1 MITAG
6 PGVFFDGVTSARR
19 SVTVELTAEALRVRA
34 ADGDLLAEWPYHQLE
49 AVPGP
54 DHVLRLAKV
63 ANSVLARIEI
73 RDPQLAAV
81 IDERSL
87 PIDRAR
93 GAGRR
98 LRAKVIVW
106 SVAAAASLLAVA
118 VFAVPRIAARLTPLV
133 PYPVERTLGRLIDT
147 QVRASLD
154 TRRAGAFECGDADI
168 EKPGLASFKLLM
180 DRIET
185 AAALPIP
192 LDVRVVRRPE
202 ANAIT
207 LPGGY
212 IYVFAGLV
220 DRART
225 PDELAG
231 VIAHEVGHVAN
242 RDGTRTVIGAAGLS
256 LLLGV
261 LLGDFFGGGAT
272 MMAAQTVLQTS
283 HTREVETDADR
294 YAVGLMSGI
303 GGDARA
309 LGRILLR
316 VAGTTH
322 SGPLILH
329 DHPETEQR
337 VAAIEAMAP
346 PPLADVR
353 NGGGRHRPL
362 LEQAE
367 WAALKDICAGS

>member
-1 MITAG
+1 
-6 PGVFFDGVTSARR
+6 
-19 SVTVELTAEALRVRA
+19 
-34 ADGDLLAEWPYHQLE
+34 
-49 AVPGP
+49 
-54 DHVLRLAKV
+54 
-63 ANSVLARIEI
+63 
-73 RDPQLAAV
+73 
-81 IDERSL
+81 
-87 PIDRAR
+87 
-93 GAGRR
+93 
-98 LRAKVIVW
+98 
-106 SVAAAASLLAVA
+106 
-118 VFAVPRIAARLTPLV
+118 
-133 PYPVERTLGRLIDT
+133 
-147 QVRASLD
+147 
-154 TRRAGAFECGDADI
+154 
-168 EKPGLASFKLLM
+168 M

-272 MMAAQTVLQTS
+272 MIAAQTVLQTS
-283 HTREVETDADR
+283 HTREVEAAADG

-303 GGDARA
+303 GGDAHA

-316 VAGTTH
+316 MAGTTH
-322 SGPLILH
+322 SGPMILH
-329 DHPETEQR
+329 DHPDTEKR

-346 PPLADVR
+346 PPTADIR
-353 NGGGRHRPL
+353 NGGGPHRPL

-367 WAALKDICAGS
+367 WAALRNICSGS